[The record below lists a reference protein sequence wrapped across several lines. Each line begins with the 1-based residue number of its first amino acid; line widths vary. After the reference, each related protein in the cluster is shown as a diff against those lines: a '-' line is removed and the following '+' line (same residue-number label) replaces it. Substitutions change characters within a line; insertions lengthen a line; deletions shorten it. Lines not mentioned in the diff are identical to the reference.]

1 MIGEFNRDNP
11 YIIQLLESTESIEL
25 TSIKITREFVYT
37 VIVIILSGIF
47 SLLIFLMPFKF
58 AGILFPATTTVVI
71 VTILFL
77 YRILQE
83 VLTSSPLREIN
94 QIVYGKQYERIYVNN
109 ERLLKLIQEVTNFK
123 GKAYILSR
131 VLRMLRII
139 SLTIIPC
146 VLFIRLMILF
156 FI

>member
-11 YIIQLLESTESIEL
+11 YVIQLLESTESIEL

-47 SLLIFLMPFKF
+47 SLLIFLIPFKF
-58 AGILFPATTTVVI
+58 AGILFPATATVVI

-131 VLRMLRII
+131 VLRMFRII

-156 FI
+156 LI